1 MKIRKNPPKPLLV
14 VNVELGIY
22 AWKCECKHLLVYGNS
37 PEEAV
42 QAWTE
47 AKQFEE
53 SLQ

>member
-1 MKIRKNPPKPLLV
+1 MKIRKNPPKPQLV

-37 PEEAV
+37 AKEAI
-42 QAWTE
+42 QRWIE

-53 SLQ
+53 SL